1 MIAIIG
7 KGSPPHVGFLVDI
20 VNFESKLLVQDTP
33 NLEEEA
39 WRCHRDLIPRDY
51 LR

>member
-1 MIAIIG
+1 
-7 KGSPPHVGFLVDI
+7 
-20 VNFESKLLVQDTP
+20 VQDTP